1 MLPPIDRL
9 GLCDDLFSQ
18 ALSGILPYHR
28 ALQILPH
35 FEDEVRFVWA
45 CQSLS
50 LSLSSGVCADVT
62 LLRLGDHRTI
72 CWC

>member
-28 ALQILPH
+28 ALQIIPH

-45 CQSLS
+45 VPESLS
-50 LSLSSGVCADVT
+50 LSLLCGVC
-62 LLRLGDHRTI
+62 
-72 CWC
+72 